1 MCLNLEWM
9 FCALTG
15 KLGGGGGHSGGG
27 LGGGELVFSLAPSR
41 MDTRPFSHDSYAR
54 PHSGCGDYAENDV
67 YYLEVC
73 ALNELCSNREELFR
87 LKAGESFRCRSDAAG
102 LARLRVALLEARR

>member
-1 MCLNLEWM
+1 MPLRTSTACCLLSTL
-9 FCALTG
+9 CVVYQA
-15 KLGGGGGHSGGG
+15 
-27 LGGGELVFSLAPSR
+27 
-41 MDTRPFSHDSYAR
+41 YA
-54 PHSGCGDYAENDV
+54 SADV